1 VINLKEH
8 HPFMKWSTVFTLIA
22 GLYTTIIG
30 IYLSIGSICNISA
43 AFEPHYYDTIPA
55 FVIGPTLTVFGII
68 MFRLATWSL
77 KISDGFQK
85 FSQLSDKEQLLAYT
99 GMIPGMFTAFILI
112 VVIIVL
118 FDNRQN

>member
-1 VINLKEH
+1 MINIKEH

-43 AFEPHYYDTIPA
+43 AFEAHYYDTIPA
-55 FVIGPTLTVFGII
+55 FIIGPIATVFGIV

-77 KISDGFQK
+77 KVSDGFQK
-85 FSQLSDKEQLLAYT
+85 FSKLSDKEQLYAYI
-99 GMIPGMFTAFILI
+99 GMIPGMFTALILI

-118 FDNRQN
+118 FDNRRN